1 MKRELDVQALYAAVE
16 SKKSEFGLTWRGLAS
31 ELELGDHTVFTRMSQ
46 GKVPETNTLLTIS
59 GWLGMPLDKFARGE
73 MAAPDSR
80 RQTMEAI
87 SSYLRADEAL
97 APESAQAI
105 TSVLR
110 AAYDQLAQRQSA
122 VPVAPPPSREA
133 TA

>member
-1 MKRELDVQALYAAVE
+1 ME

-31 ELELGDHTVFTRMSQ
+31 QLELGDHTVFTRMSH
-46 GKVPETNTLLTIS
+46 GKLPETNTLLTLS

-87 SSYLRADEAL
+87 SSYLRADKDL
-97 APESAQAI
+97 APESADAI

-110 AAYDQLAQRQSA
+110 AAYDQLARRQA
-122 VPVAPPPSREA
+122 VEPVALPTEPEA